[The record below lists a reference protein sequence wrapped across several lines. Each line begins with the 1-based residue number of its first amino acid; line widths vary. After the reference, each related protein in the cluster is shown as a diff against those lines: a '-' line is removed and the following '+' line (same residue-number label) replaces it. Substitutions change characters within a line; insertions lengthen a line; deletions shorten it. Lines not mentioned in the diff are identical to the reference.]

1 MRRFASLQRTLALP
15 RSTKVYSTACQS
27 AYLRI
32 LLFFMSSIV
41 ELLVSISF
49 FISLNLSSISSQLP
63 WNQKDVL
70 FGYFVSYSFDCD
82 DSKCYLSV
90 WPFNWSLLTL
100 CSDSLVSACLLQRIS
115 QKSKILW
122 SYFVLI
128 IPDSIDSSLWTLISR
143 LLWKSVKELSR
154 ESRA

>member
-15 RSTKVYSTACQS
+15 RSSKVCSIACQS

-41 ELLVSISF
+41 KLLESISF
-49 FISLNLSSISSQLP
+49 FISLSLSNISSQLP

-70 FGYFVSYSFDCD
+70 FGYFVSWSFDCD

-90 WPFNWSLLTL
+90 WPFYWSLLTL
-100 CSDSLVSACLLQRIS
+100 CRDSLVSACLLHRIS
-115 QKSKILW
+115 QKSKMLW
-122 SYFVLI
+122 SYLVFN
-128 IPDSIDSSLWTLISR
+128 IPDSTVSSLWTLMSR